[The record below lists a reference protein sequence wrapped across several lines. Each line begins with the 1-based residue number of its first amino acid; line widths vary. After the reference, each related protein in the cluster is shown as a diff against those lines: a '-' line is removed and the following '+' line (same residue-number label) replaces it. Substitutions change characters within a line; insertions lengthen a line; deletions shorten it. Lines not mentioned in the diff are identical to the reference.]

1 MRLRV
6 LLPIIS
12 FPVATFL
19 ASCQSKPEVKSPST
33 LAAKVSTPTDSTI
46 LAAIYSK
53 SAGDSA
59 VYDKGKLVQSS
70 SPDSAIVAKL
80 LQKQVFQRHDST
92 LCLVTTKNEFGWGTG
107 VHSGW
112 VDAAL
117 FQYAKGAWKLAKVHR
132 QAVWGGAFGT
142 CDCRAQAQQV
152 KVASGKKI
160 VVFVRSENVHQ
171 GEFET
176 FNVVTEDLLTSS
188 NDFTTYASR
197 NLEEY
202 AGDINFDS
210 LRTGLFIK
218 HAPNQDDQI
227 ELVSYGAQKKSQG
240 CVGVYKKKYFSYDE
254 LLKELKKPHVEA
266 E

>member
-6 LLPIIS
+6 LLTTIS
-12 FPVATFL
+12 FSIVTLF
-19 ASCQSKPEVKSPST
+19 ASCESKPDVKVPST
-33 LAAKVSTPTDSTI
+33 LVANVTIPTDSTI
-46 LAAIYSK
+46 LAAIYGK

-59 VYDKGKLVQSS
+59 VYDKGKLVESS

-92 LCLVTTKNEFGWGTG
+92 LCLVTTKNEFDWGAG

-132 QAVWGGAFGT
+132 QAVWGGAFGI

-152 KVASGKKI
+152 KVANGNKLL
-160 VVFVRSENVHQ
+160 VFVRSENVHQ
-171 GEFET
+171 GEFED
-176 FNVVTEDLLTSS
+176 FNVVTEDLSTSS

-197 NLEEY
+197 NLEEC
-202 AGDINFDS
+202 AGDINLDS
-210 LRTGLFIK
+210 LKTGFFIK
-218 HAPNQDDQI
+218 HVLNQDDRI
-227 ELVSYGAQKKSQG
+227 ELVSYGEQKKRKG
-240 CVGVYKKKYFSYDE
+240 CVGVYKKKYFSYDQ
-254 LLKELKKPHVEA
+254 LLKELKKPHIEA
-266 E
+266 D